1 MLRTRRGRG
10 GERVK
15 LVGAGERVERVEL
28 GGEGGEGGAG
38 ERGAGSECSLARRRG
53 LGGGAPEDAVDL
65 PDEAGPDFGG
75 AVGDL
80 VPHHDLVRLEIRIV
94 GRGLTCQQRREL
106 P

>member
-10 GERVK
+10 GERV
-15 LVGAGERVERVEL
+15 ERVERVERAERVERVSAGQEASARWR
-28 GGEGGEGGAG
+28 GGE
-38 ERGAGSECSLARRRG
+38 G

-94 GRGLTCQQRREL
+94 GSGLTCQQRREL